1 MLLARYLGAFWVEL
15 EGEAGGEGEED
26 EGEDHRVKQQDFLQQ
41 ELHQIP
47 ELILFLMNKSY
58 LVRARDVYQGVE

>member
-1 MLLARYLGAFWVEL
+1 MLARYLGAFWVEL
-15 EGEAGGEGEED
+15 EGEVGGEGEED

>member
-1 MLLARYLGAFWVEL
+1 MLLAGYLGAFWVEL
-15 EGEAGGEGEED
+15 EGEVGGEGEED